1 MGRAHLYL
9 PIASAAGDV
18 LEGITVRLLDP
29 GTTTPIAETIYSGP
43 SGSGSY
49 APPFVVSTGVLDFYL
64 DAPRRVRIG
73 VTPPGQAE
81 FFLEDVDVNPDS
93 TLVVYGTGAMKIT
106 NAPGGANWL
115 LKSINATTAQWV
127 AP

>member
-1 MGRAHLYL
+1 MARAHLYL

-18 LEGITVRLLDP
+18 LEGISVRLLDP
-29 GTTTPIAETIYSGP
+29 GTTNPIADTVYSGP
-43 SGSGSY
+43 SGGGSY
-49 APPFVVSTGVLDFYL
+49 AQPYTVATGVLDVYL

-93 TLVVYGTGAMKIT
+93 TAVVYGTGAMRIT
-106 NAPGGANWL
+106 NAPGGAGWT
-115 LKSINATTAQWV
+115 LKSVTATTAQWV